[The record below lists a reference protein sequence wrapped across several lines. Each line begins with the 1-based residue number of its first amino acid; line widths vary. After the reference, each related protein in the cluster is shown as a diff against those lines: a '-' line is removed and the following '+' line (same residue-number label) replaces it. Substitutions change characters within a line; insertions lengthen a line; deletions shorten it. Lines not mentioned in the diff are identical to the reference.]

1 MEVKNENVPY
11 LEITKVVL
19 IYCNVV
25 NDSYQQNSR
34 VLYKF
39 GPNKLFGQLLG
50 SSPQDFIFSRTFD
63 SEFSYIEVWLPYQD
77 SKPLKI
83 EEKKHHFS
91 Y

>member
-1 MEVKNENVPY
+1 M
-11 LEITKVVL
+11 KVVL

-39 GPNKLFGQLLG
+39 VPNKLFGQLLDI
-50 SSPQDFIFSRTFD
+50 SPQDFIFSRTFD
-63 SEFSYIEVWLPYQD
+63 SEFLYIEVWLPDQD

-83 EEKKHHFS
+83 EEEKHHFS